1 MRIVRGLKNFNER
14 FPKPVITLGNFDGVH
29 RGHQAIFR
37 KVIERARDIGGT
49 GIAFTFEPHPL
60 KVLAPE
66 RSPRLL
72 NTFHGKMKLFAA
84 AGIDIVIC
92 ANFTRAFADQN
103 PEDFAREV
111 LHEKIGVSEVYVG
124 YDYAFG
130 KGREGSIE
138 SLKKM
143 GKVYGFHVGVVEAVQ
158 LNGVVVS
165 SSTIRDLISSG
176 RVEEAAKLL
185 DRFYSIDGEV
195 VHGAHRGHTL
205 GFPTANLRTAN
216 ELLPALGVYAVV
228 AGIDD
233 RLFKGVASIGVRPT
247 FDTGPV
253 SIEVYLFEFQ
263 GELYGK
269 QMEVS
274 FVQRLRGEVKFP
286 DADALV
292 RQIRQDVQNA
302 ELALKDV

>member
-1 MRIVRGLKNFNER
+1 
-14 FPKPVITLGNFDGVH
+14 
-29 RGHQAIFR
+29 
-37 KVIERARDIGGT
+37 
-49 GIAFTFEPHPL
+49 
-60 KVLAPE
+60 
-66 RSPRLL
+66 
-72 NTFHGKMKLFAA
+72 MKLFAA
-84 AGIDIVIC
+84 AGLDIVIC

-143 GKVYGFHVGVVEAVQ
+143 GQVYGFHVGVVEAVH

-185 DRFYSIDGEV
+185 DRFYSIEGEV
-195 VHGAHRGHTL
+195 VHGVHRGHTL

-216 ELLPALGVYAVV
+216 ELLPAFGVYAVV
-228 AGIDD
+228 VGIDN
-233 RLFKGVASIGVRPT
+233 RSFKGVCSIGVRPT

-253 SIEVYLFEFQ
+253 SIEVYLIEFQ
-263 GELYGK
+263 GGLYWQ

-274 FVQRLRGEVKFP
+274 FVQRLRGEEKFP

-302 ELALKDV
+302 ELVLKDF